1 MGFKLS
7 FDLADIHLFK
17 PTCIGK
23 TKIRGRVEKSGGAGG
38 VVWVISEGLAWHYD

>member
-23 TKIRGRVEKSGGAGG
+23 TKIRGRVEKSGGVGWGG
-38 VVWVISEGLAWHYD
+38 VGDFGGISMAL